1 MTVVRRAPDL
11 DRRVSSLPSP
21 QESSSFAG
29 PEYLSNGDSH
39 MYNSDRPLGTSS
51 RVLPSHGLTEPICN
65 LTPHHRRRSDNADD

>member
-29 PEYLSNGDSH
+29 PEYLSNGYSH
-39 MYNSDRPLGTSS
+39 MYNSDRPRGTSS
-51 RVLPSHGLTEPICN
+51 RGLPSYGLTEPICN
-65 LTPHHRRRSDNADD
+65 LTPHHRRRSDNTDD

>member
-29 PEYLSNGDSH
+29 LEYLSNGDRH

-51 RVLPSHGLTEPICN
+51 AMVRWPVLDTGRNSVTPSTMPNGQGFK
-65 LTPHHRRRSDNADD
+65 

>member
-39 MYNSDRPLGTSS
+39 HRA
-51 RVLPSHGLTEPICN
+51 PSHERHLDTIE
-65 LTPHHRRRSDNADD
+65 RR

>member
-39 MYNSDRPLGTSS
+39 MYNRDRPLGTSS
-51 RVLPSHGLTEPICN
+51 RGLPSYG
-65 LTPHHRRRSDNADD
+65 

>member
-29 PEYLSNGDSH
+29 PEYLSNGYVQQRSTTRH
-39 MYNSDRPLGTSS
+39 QFGLLR
-51 RVLPSHGLTEPICN
+51 LTEPICN

>member
-29 PEYLSNGDSH
+29 PEYLSNGWLIVADKVACQEQQ
-39 MYNSDRPLGTSS
+39 
-51 RVLPSHGLTEPICN
+51 RVGMTLVQMGQE
-65 LTPHHRRRSDNADD
+65 RAR